1 MIRVDPIESAGG
13 SRGSNG
19 GDTVSSG
26 IGRASLRGLGGV
38 GATARN
44 GGGGSGGH
52 GGNGPSGLL
61 DAANRAIIEALQ
73 RDGRLAYGAIADE
86 VGLSEAAVRRRVQR
100 LREAGVMQIVA
111 VTDPLQL
118 GFHRQAMVGVRVE
131 GDVRLVADKLSE
143 LDEVD
148 YVVMCAGS
156 FDLLVEVVCED
167 DDALFRLLNDSF
179 RSIPGVR
186 STESFVYLK
195 LAKQTYS
202 WGTR

>member
-1 MIRVDPIESAGG
+1 MNLIEPERGDNGGPGDPGASGDLGSAGTTDG
-13 SRGSNG
+13 PHPTQHPAR
-19 GDTVSSG
+19 SG
-26 IGRASLRGLGGV
+26 RS
-38 GATARN
+38 GAGT
-44 GGGGSGGH
+44 
-52 GGNGPSGLL
+52 GPSGLL
-61 DAANRAIIEALQ
+61 DEANRAVIEALQ
-73 RDGRLAYGAIADE
+73 RDGRLPYGAIADE

-143 LDEVD
+143 LEEVD

-167 DDALFRLLNDSF
+167 DDALFRLLNDSI
-179 RSIPGVR
+179 RSVPGVR
-186 STESFVYLK
+186 GTESFVYLK